1 MEEDKSTAARSDS
14 LVLSS
19 NLYHNVELNEFIYL
33 QPIVI
38 LPLKIYNRFMMQL
51 ILTRLSRLLGV
62 FLERFLLSYSKYLL
76 GLKLVS

>member
-1 MEEDKSTAARSDS
+1 MEEDKSTAERSDS